1 MYEAN
6 ANRYTAS
13 YIVERALEIADI
25 ANTDFL
31 SYKEK
36 TKYLNDA
43 WKNVYQTL
51 INYNLDIFTVRAQL
65 IGSGG
70 VYPLPWDCYQIKA
83 VKNPI
88 SGNIIPRKAESE
100 SIYGPYYEIVNN
112 KIVLGPTVG
121 PVEIIYWRK
130 PFFLSLP
137 NTVVETQYDRTK
149 YDVLSTCNNSL
160 LIKDNAVGVEVKMY
174 IQNLLAD
181 STLELPMSPDPAYTW
196 YLGNNFVLKYKATDN
211 GDETWTTEL
220 VAYDFYGNIINQSSS
235 TGANPIDIIRADSG
249 MLYEGHLGTD
259 EYADKYYIL
268 DLFGSDAIKEMDIP
282 ADLPQGAGVVGIDSD
297 FYFAVDANAFP
308 IGVFDDR
315 PAYIMGNKTLH
326 LINPDGSEIVEKIDV
341 PSIGAIYNVKY
352 GYLTF
357 DGKLYSCIPDTEL
370 NFPNNLMYDLIS
382 YDLAVRF
389 LCKQNADSSGVENQ
403 NRNAW
408 NAFIAG
414 IDMSS
419 DFQRIKLV
427 RRR

>member
-6 ANRYTAS
+6 ANRYTAG

-31 SYKEK
+31 SYREK

-100 SIYGPYYEIVNN
+100 SVFGPYYEIVNN

-121 PVEIIYWRK
+121 PVELIYWRK

-137 NTVVETQYDRTK
+137 DRVVETQYDRTK
-149 YDVLSTCNNSL
+149 YDVLDTCNNSL
-160 LIKDNAVGVEVKMY
+160 LIKDSIVGVEQKMY

-181 STLELPMSPDPAYTW
+181 SMLELPIAPDPAYAW

-211 GDETWTTEL
+211 GDETYTTEL
-220 VAYDFYGNIINQSSS
+220 VAYDFYGNVINQTSG
-235 TGANPIDIIRADSG
+235 TGTDAIKIIRADNG
-249 MLYEGHLGTD
+249 LLYEGFVGEG
-259 EYADKYYIL
+259 EYEGKFLITEMFAEDPIAIL
-268 DLFGSDAIKEMDIP
+268 DTPSDALDC
-282 ADLPQGAGVVGIDSD
+282 LCIDGE
-297 FYFAVDANAFP
+297 FYFTKDQEVFP

-315 PAYIMGNKTLH
+315 PAYITGNKELH
-326 LINPDGSEIVEKIDV
+326 LINPNGSEIVEKIDI
-341 PSIGAIYNVKY
+341 PSIGGIYCVKY

-370 NFPNNLMYDLIS
+370 NFPNNFMYDLIA

-419 DFQRIKLV
+419 DFQRVKLV